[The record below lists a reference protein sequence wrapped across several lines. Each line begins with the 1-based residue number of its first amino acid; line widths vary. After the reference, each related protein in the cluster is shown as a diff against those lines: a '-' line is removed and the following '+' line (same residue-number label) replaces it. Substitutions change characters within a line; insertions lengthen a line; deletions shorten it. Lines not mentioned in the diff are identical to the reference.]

1 MSYDYLHKV
10 IDELR
15 SLPREELVAEMNK
28 HRDSDT
34 AVGLRQFEDKS
45 PEDPSPAWEIAELKL
60 QVHQLRNRL
69 ENATRLNNE
78 NDKLLAAQAGHIDAW
93 KASWQNAVGDLNE
106 IAKENA
112 NLRARVEELEHELNY
127 QDE

>member
-15 SLPREELVAEMNK
+15 ALPREELVAEMNK
-28 HRDSDT
+28 HSDSDI

-60 QVHQLRNRL
+60 QVHQLRIRL

-78 NDKLLAAQAGHIDAW
+78 NDKLLAASASRVDVLE
-93 KASWQNAVGDLNE
+93 KSWQNALSDLHD
-106 IAKENA
+106 IAKENV